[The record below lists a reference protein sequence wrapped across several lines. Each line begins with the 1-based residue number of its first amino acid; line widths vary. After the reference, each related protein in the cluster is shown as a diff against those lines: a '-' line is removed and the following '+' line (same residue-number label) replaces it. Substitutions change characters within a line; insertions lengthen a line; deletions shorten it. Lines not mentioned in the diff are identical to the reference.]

1 MPPPGIATRIIPLC
15 LIALLGVMLAA
26 CDDAPQQADS
36 EEQQRTPVAAVEM
49 EPRDLSRRLS
59 VSAAVQPRV
68 QIRLASRANGTLDEV
83 GPEIGDRVEAGDVM
97 ARLDVS
103 EEQAE
108 LARARA
114 QERDARSQYERT
126 RELNDQGVAS
136 AAQLQRDEAAVLVA
150 ESERRVWESRV
161 AFGRVEAPRDA
172 VVTARYVEPGEA
184 VDARQTLFE
193 LAVMDE
199 LVMRPGVSEREVVH
213 LSPGMAVPIRLD
225 AMPGRALTGEV
236 RRIFPMAS
244 HDSRLVTVEVSL
256 PADAAAEG
264 VRPGFL
270 GRIRMAV
277 DRREDVLAVP
287 ADAISDRD
295 GRQFVFVIEDER
307 LVEREVEPDTARGEW
322 TIIREGLEA
331 GDVVLASN
339 PGDLQDG
346 DAVRIV
352 TWRD

>member
-1 MPPPGIATRIIPLC
+1 MRGASFATRKVLLC
-15 LIALLGVMLAA
+15 LIAFLALTLTA
-26 CDDAPQQADS
+26 CDDAQQQVES
-36 EEQQRTPVAAVEM
+36 EEQQGTPVAAVEM

-59 VSAAVQPRV
+59 VSATVQPRV
-68 QIRLASRANGTLDEV
+68 QIRLASRANGTLEEV
-83 GPEIGDRVEAGDVM
+83 GPEVGDRVEAGDVM

-103 EEQAE
+103 EEEAE
-108 LARARA
+108 LSRAEA
-114 QERDARSQYERT
+114 QERDARSQYRRT
-126 RELNDQGVAS
+126 SELNEQGVAS
-136 AAQLQRDEAAVLVA
+136 SAQLQRDEAAVLVA
-150 ESERRVWESRV
+150 ESERRLWESRV

-225 AMPGRALTGEV
+225 AMPGREFTGEI
-236 RRIFPMAS
+236 RRVFPMAS

-256 PADAAAEG
+256 PADAADEG

-270 GRIRMAV
+270 GRIRMAI

-287 ADAISDRD
+287 ADALSDRD
-295 GRQFVFVIEDER
+295 GRRFVFVIQDDR
-307 LVEREVEPDTARGEW
+307 LVEREVESGISRGEW
-322 TIIREGLEA
+322 TKILEGLEP